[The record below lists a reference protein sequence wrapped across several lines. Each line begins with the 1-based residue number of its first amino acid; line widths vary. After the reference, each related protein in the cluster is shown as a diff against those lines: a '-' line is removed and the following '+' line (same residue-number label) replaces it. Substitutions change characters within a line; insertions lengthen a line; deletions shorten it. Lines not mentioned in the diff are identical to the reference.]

1 MTHALFGAVQNL
13 TEETLSSDQVLQG
26 HFLQVWRD
34 RVRLPS
40 GQAALREY
48 IAHPGAVVV
57 VAHLADG
64 RILMERQY
72 RYPLHRVMVELPA
85 GKLDASEDPLLCAR
99 RELREETGYSA
110 RQWAYAGGMHNAI
123 AYSNEIIHMFFARGL
138 TAGPQKLDEGE
149 FLEVFALTLDELLLA
164 AAQGQ
169 ITDAKTLTAL
179 LWVQNV
185 HAGRWTLD
193 WQEV

>member
-57 VAHLADG
+57 VAQLADG

>member
-57 VAHLADG
+57 VAQLADG

-110 RQWAYAGGMHNAI
+110 TQWAYAGGMHNAI

>member
-57 VAHLADG
+57 VAQLADG

-110 RQWAYAGGMHNAI
+110 TQWAYAGGMHNAI

-138 TAGPQKLDEGE
+138 TAGSQKLDEGE